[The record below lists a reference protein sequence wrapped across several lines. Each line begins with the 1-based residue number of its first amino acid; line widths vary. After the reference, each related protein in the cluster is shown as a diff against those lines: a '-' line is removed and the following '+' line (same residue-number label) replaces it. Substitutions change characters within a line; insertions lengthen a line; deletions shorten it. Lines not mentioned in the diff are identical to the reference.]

1 MASEHQTCFPADY
14 ARLTTL
20 YVSAANWKTNQH
32 RRARLTNFVSKN
44 IREEF
49 LEYSPRSYRWA
60 ELERWLTHCLG
71 YDSRKHDIMFAPFG
85 LEDDNAKQLSSA
97 YEWEDLLSDITKH
110 CVVVAWYT
118 EVFLLIMPRDD
129 PYEFRRP
136 VDTEAPEFRN
146 PWPGINITRT
156 EEKTSDGSVS
166 PRTITPSQTIK
177 EDHSGS
183 HDNQKSGD
191 SDPAKTPSLAASAE
205 LSDKGGAGSEKPSL
219 TQTAES
225 PSFEIEGIKLQGA
238 PRDTRRAFDFQNPWV
253 ETRLAPYPA
262 GGRRPGAVA
271 ASPPTP
277 GPPIMADIVDIAA
290 DDYAIADE
298 EDDDYGAF
306 DLSVIDTYVGSY
318 NTGERNPSDWH
329 TCLRF
334 FNIDIA
340 DYQRRESLPTRNGPE
355 RKRVPIKKL
364 PGMAVGLEL
373 ADRLPNGPNIIVA
386 PARSCA
392 AMMRDAKTKL
402 DLKHFKMRAAYEGAN
417 KDDQLSIVDIGLLR
431 AKAPA
436 KKAGVDEPKGY
447 PYEQILGLDQ
457 YIITVSPESIPK
469 LSNGPGAGA
478 HMPGVV
484 LMDEFHEYASS
495 KDGRTSVWLHGLK
508 RSALDSQS
516 PTPLM
521 YFVSGT
527 PFGETPADIRPAIA
541 LFEKE
546 AWSDEAHPL
555 HDVTLGRFDDLTNTF
570 DRLASLQANGEAIP
584 FEDILEYRRR
594 LDRIFKHT
602 MVRRLGTGK
611 FQNRNL
617 TSIGPLKTTSASLPS
632 RRPRPRAKESDIL
645 FAAMPAKTCYS
656 SCGLRPP
663 FPGIASS
670 PASAD
675 FTFTVPEILSVLSGA
690 EGKIA
695 QTPYYRHIPTW
706 AANSPKLET
715 INKTVTTMLDDKS
728 RIEGESAHAKKYC
741 IFCPLEAEALLLYGY
756 LLLRKAKEKR
766 LKPVWIHS
774 GMTQAERQQTID
786 SFLEPGNAPPNVLVA
801 PMDLAGT
808 GLNLQKAKYSTVTS
822 PAWMKRDNQQA
833 YYRIH
838 RVGQKQ
844 NTTQQ
849 LLTCRWNP
857 AERVILAKYEGRVV
871 EGDDVW
877 EVSNRFCGLAKGG
890 LVDRHQEADGDTQ

>member
-1 MASEHQTCFPADY
+1 
-14 ARLTTL
+14 
-20 YVSAANWKTNQH
+20 
-32 RRARLTNFVSKN
+32 
-44 IREEF
+44 
-49 LEYSPRSYRWA
+49 
-60 ELERWLTHCLG
+60 
-71 YDSRKHDIMFAPFG
+71 
-85 LEDDNAKQLSSA
+85 
-97 YEWEDLLSDITKH
+97 
-110 CVVVAWYT
+110 
-118 EVFLLIMPRDD
+118 
-129 PYEFRRP
+129 
-136 VDTEAPEFRN
+136 
-146 PWPGINITRT
+146 
-156 EEKTSDGSVS
+156 
-166 PRTITPSQTIK
+166 
-177 EDHSGS
+177 
-183 HDNQKSGD
+183 
-191 SDPAKTPSLAASAE
+191 
-205 LSDKGGAGSEKPSL
+205 
-219 TQTAES
+219 
-225 PSFEIEGIKLQGA
+225 
-238 PRDTRRAFDFQNPWV
+238 
-253 ETRLAPYPA
+253 
-262 GGRRPGAVA
+262 
-271 ASPPTP
+271 
-277 GPPIMADIVDIAA
+277 MADIVDIAA

-340 DYQRRESLPTRNGPE
+340 DYQRRESLPTRSGPE

-364 PGMAVGLEL
+364 PGMAVGLFDYQLMGMLNLLKRVLEDVSGGFLCDEQGLGKTQEMYGLVALALGLRRSKASVIACWKAKNKRPMRNTPQHNTPNSNARACPYDEKYSFKCYCHNELTREL

-392 AMMRDAKTKL
+392 AMMQDAKTKL
-402 DLKHFKMRAAYEGAN
+402 DLKHFKLRAAYEGAN
-417 KDDQLSIVDIGLLR
+417 KDDQLSNVDIGLLR

-457 YIITVSPESIPK
+457 YIIIVSPESIPN
-469 LSNGPGAGA
+469 LSNGLGAGA

-584 FEDILEYRRR
+584 SEDILEYRRR

-617 TSIGPLKTTSASLPS
+617 TSIGPLKVCIIDHHLPASVM
-632 RRPRPRAKESDIL
+632 D
-645 FAAMPAKTCYS
+645 
-656 SCGLRPP
+656 GLRALADHIGELAIQAAAAAGQGVGHFLRSNAGQDLLLKLRLAST

-690 EGKIA
+690 KGKIA
-695 QTPYYRHIPTW
+695 QTPYYRHIPAW

-774 GMTQAERQQTID
+774 GMTQTERQQTID
-786 SFLEPGNAPPNVLVA
+786 SFLEPGNALPNVLVA

-808 GLNLQKAKYSTVTS
+808 GLNLQKAKYSTATS
-822 PAWMKRDNQQA
+822 PAWMKRDNQLA

-844 NTTQQ
+844 NTTLQ

-857 AERVILAKYEGRVV
+857 AERVVLAKYEGRVV

-890 LVDRHQEADGDTQ
+890 LVDTHQEADGDTQ